1 MKTKFFAALCFAA
14 ALFTSCSKDNNDE
27 PKVKPTPGTEQP
39 TPGTE
44 QPTPETAQIKHF
56 ETLMPGYDS
65 WVYVDLETG
74 KYEQQEEL
82 GAREYRKYNT
92 MTDYE
97 VVKTEPAKGSEKDLP
112 KKWDLAFHITD
123 VRTNNGA
130 VFMTDQTNISSI
142 KTLPQGNYVADEP
155 SEIFVEL
162 GAMKAGGLMVVSKTM
177 LNKEMAKWAKSTGM
191 GKPKI
196 ISDKVFA
203 VKFKN
208 GNEALILFKDY
219 LDATGKKKA
228 VSFDYK
234 FIKKA

>member
-1 MKTKFFAALCFAA
+1 MKTKFFCGSALLPPCLHRAV
-14 ALFTSCSKDNNDE
+14 KIKNDE
-27 PKVKPTPGTEQP
+27 PKVK
-39 TPGTE
+39 
-44 QPTPETAQIKHF
+44 PTPETAQIKHF

-123 VRTNNGA
+123 VRTNDGA
-130 VFMTDQTNISSI
+130 VLMTDQTNISSI
-142 KTLPQGNYVADEP
+142 KTLPQGDYVADVP

-177 LNKEMAKWAKSTGM
+177 LNKEMAKWAKSTGH
-191 GKPKI
+191 GSAK
-196 ISDKVFA
+196 DKLA
-203 VKFKN
+203 TKCLPLKFKMD
-208 GNEALILFKDY
+208 NEALILFKDY

>member
-92 MTDYE
+92 MTEYE

-123 VRTNNGA
+123 VRTNDGA
-130 VFMTDQTNISSI
+130 VLMTDQTNISSI
-142 KTLPQGNYVADEP
+142 KTLPQGDYVADVP
-155 SEIFVEL
+155 DYIFVEL
-162 GAMKAGGLMVVSKTM
+162 GAMKAGGLMVASKTM

>member
-97 VVKTEPAKGSEKDLP
+97 VVKTEPAKGS
-112 KKWDLAFHITD
+112 
-123 VRTNNGA
+123 
-130 VFMTDQTNISSI
+130 
-142 KTLPQGNYVADEP
+142 
-155 SEIFVEL
+155 
-162 GAMKAGGLMVVSKTM
+162 
-177 LNKEMAKWAKSTGM
+177 
-191 GKPKI
+191 
-196 ISDKVFA
+196 
-203 VKFKN
+203 
-208 GNEALILFKDY
+208 
-219 LDATGKKKA
+219 
-228 VSFDYK
+228 
-234 FIKKA
+234 

>member
-14 ALFTSCSKDNNDE
+14 ALFTSCSKDKNDE
-27 PKVKPTPGTEQP
+27 PKVK
-39 TPGTE
+39 
-44 QPTPETAQIKHF
+44 PTPETAQIKHF

-65 WVYVDLETG
+65 WIYVDLETG

-82 GAREYRKYNT
+82 GAREHRKYNT
-92 MTDYE
+92 MTEYE

-123 VRTNNGA
+123 VRTNDGA
-130 VFMTDQTNISSI
+130 VLMTDQTNISSI
-142 KTLPQGNYVADEP
+142 KTLPQGDYVADVP
-155 SEIFVEL
+155 DYIFVEL
-162 GAMKAGGLMVVSKTM
+162 GAMKEDGLMVASKTM

>member
-1 MKTKFFAALCFAA
+1 
-14 ALFTSCSKDNNDE
+14 
-27 PKVKPTPGTEQP
+27 
-39 TPGTE
+39 
-44 QPTPETAQIKHF
+44 
-56 ETLMPGYDS
+56 
-65 WVYVDLETG
+65 
-74 KYEQQEEL
+74 
-82 GAREYRKYNT
+82 
-92 MTDYE
+92 
-97 VVKTEPAKGSEKDLP
+97 
-112 KKWDLAFHITD
+112 
-123 VRTNNGA
+123 
-130 VFMTDQTNISSI
+130 MTDQTGISSI
-142 KTLPQGNYVADEP
+142 KTLPQGDYVADVP